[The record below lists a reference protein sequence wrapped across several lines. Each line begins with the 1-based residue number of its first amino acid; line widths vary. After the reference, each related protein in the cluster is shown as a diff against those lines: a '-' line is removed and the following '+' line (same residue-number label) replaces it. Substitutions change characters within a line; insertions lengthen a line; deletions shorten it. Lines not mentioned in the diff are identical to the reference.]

1 MKSNFIY
8 LLLGLVLCLCSCGEK
23 GNEQQFEPPTKL
35 IVDEEMHFSLRV
47 PEDWNIKKYN
57 SKMDFLTYSIDGPS
71 NHIFLYVGNF
81 PQSHIYL
88 SPDSKSL
95 NEGEVVSVGTRDDFD
110 FGGESDTLYKVH
122 MMAIRNRPPAVIP
135 FTYFEFSYNPKNSN
149 EVDCE
154 KVIESLQSVKDIPA
168 DARRVIDVFDFGVRN
183 RFAMKDLLCDG
194 CSLQDSLDEK
204 SNRYVFFEC
213 EIERKSYRFV
223 SDSSV
228 KWDSLVTIE
237 MDQKYD
243 SSLKTCKSIIRLANR
258 VGVGV
263 PLSDYEKLT
272 FIPFEKN
279 DNHWIWNREQKFKCS
294 IGGCHPAKYECFR
307 DSCFQKTYT
316 ERSDLYFLNDT
327 LSKVIYTWQE
337 LL

>member
-23 GNEQQFEPPTKL
+23 GNEQQFEQPTKL
-35 IVDEEMHFSLRV
+35 IVDEEMLFSLRV

-71 NHIFLYVGNF
+71 NHIFLFVGNN
-81 PQSHIYL
+81 PRSHL
-88 SPDSKSL
+88 FLPEGEKLD
-95 NEGEVVSVGTRDDFD
+95 EGEVVSVGTRDDFD
-110 FGGESDTLYKVH
+110 FGGDGDTLYKVH
-122 MMAIRNRPPAVIP
+122 MMAIGNKSPLLSPV
-135 FTYFEFSYNPKNSN
+135 TYFEFSYKQQNCS
-149 EVDCE
+149 EAACE
-154 KVIESLQSVKDIPA
+154 KVIESLQSVKVIPA
-168 DARRVIDVFDFGVRN
+168 DAHRMIDVFNFGLRK
-183 RFAMKDLLCDG
+183 RFAMKELLCEG

-213 EIERKSYRFV
+213 EIEQKSYRFI

-237 MDQKYD
+237 INQKYD
-243 SSLKTCKSIIRLANR
+243 SSLKTCKSIIRLTNR

-272 FIPFEKN
+272 SIPFEKN
-279 DNHWIWNREQKFKCS
+279 DNHWVWNREQKFKCS
-294 IGGCHPAKYECFR
+294 EGRCHPAKYECFR
-307 DSCFQKTYT
+307 DSCVQKNYT